1 MIEKEKLHNDAG
13 ADGAAIDEV
22 VTVVEPVYDAD
33 ALAKQEIVKLDA
45 NMQRIAEWKEQYSG
59 LVVKSVDDKEG
70 LKAVQEAK
78 RVLRKGR
85 TTVDSR
91 RKDAVSLYVKVQK
104 AVNEQARVY
113 ISAIEEIESHIDA
126 EIEKVER
133 WQREEEERKA
143 AEIKAKLDGRV
154 KLLEGIGFS
163 FNGSWY
169 QLGDMSLDIV
179 TIQNLKDADFETL
192 QTKANEVSEKMR
204 AEEARIAEEK
214 RKQQEEED
222 RKAEELRKEQERVRV
237 EAERLEAQ
245 RKEIEE
251 TQRQMA
257 QQKLAMRQQMAENAG
272 LTFNSVMMCYRFEN
286 KYTNQVITVEEMKT
300 LDDVAFSKKVTDAD
314 FAVRTAKNNQE
325 ISERKARE
333 EAQRKSERLNQLAEM
348 SVFANG
354 AGKVAYVSHPQIF
367 IESWKL
373 EAEDAGMWATTLSD
387 LRERIISYEKAV
399 AEKKAR
405 YESRLQ
411 KLADLGFAQA
421 ISGADEMAYLDNNF
435 PTVIHTDSLSSV
447 KEMTDEEFA
456 TMFERLACE
465 ISSYHKAKEER
476 EARKQKVYAELG
488 RIGYAYNGQEMFSVQ
503 YEYANPVTV
512 HLLPIHI
519 ESDEAAMQFIDDCE
533 KLAKASKAASDEVK
547 AQKEQAKPEVE
558 RMREYLLRIR
568 EAADTAPEFTNRILS
583 EMAMTTRDSVIYA
596 LDNANELV
604 YSNF

>member
-1 MIEKEKLHNDAG
+1 MSEKEKLHNDAG
-13 ADGAAIDEV
+13 ADGAAIDGV
-22 VTVVEPVYDAD
+22 IAVAEPIYDAD
-33 ALAKQEIVKLDA
+33 ALAKQEIIKLDA
-45 NMQRIAEWKEQYSG
+45 NMQRIAEWKEQYSS

-113 ISAIEEIESHIDA
+113 ISAIEEIEAHIDA

-143 AEIKAKLDGRV
+143 AEVKAKLDGRV
-154 KLLEGIGFS
+154 KLLEGVGFS

-192 QTKANEVSEKMR
+192 QTKAKEVAEKIR

-214 RKQQEEED
+214 RKQQEEEE
-222 RKAEELRKEQERVRV
+222 RKAEELRKEQERVRM
-237 EAERLEAQ
+237 ESERLEAQ

-251 TQRQMA
+251 TQRQME

-354 AGKVAYVSHPQIF
+354 AGKVAYVSYPQIF

-387 LRERIISYEKAV
+387 LRERIVNYEKAV
-399 AEKKAR
+399 ADKNAR
-405 YESRLQ
+405 YQSRLQ
-411 KLADLGFAQA
+411 KLADLDFAQV

-456 TMFERLACE
+456 TMFERLASE

-476 EARKQKVYAELG
+476 ESRKQKVYAELG
-488 RIGYAYNGQEMFSVQ
+488 RIGYTYFGGEVFCI
-503 YEYANPVTV
+503 EYPFVEKCTVTV
-512 HLLPIHI
+512 LPSAI
-519 ESDEAAMQFIDDCE
+519 ECDDNSIEFINECQSIADDLKTDSDTI
-533 KLAKASKAASDEVK
+533 K

-568 EAADTAPEFTNRILS
+568 EAADTAPEFTNRILV
-583 EMAMTTRDSVIYA
+583 ETAMTTRDSVIYA
-596 LDNANELV
+596 IDNANELV

>member
-13 ADGAAIDEV
+13 AEGAAIEEV
-22 VTVVEPVYDAD
+22 VTLAEPVYDAD

-45 NMQRIAEWKEQYSG
+45 NMQRIAEWKEQYG
-59 LVVKSVDDKEG
+59 NLVVKSVDDKEG

-85 TTVDSR
+85 TTVDGR

-113 ISAIEEIESHIDA
+113 ISAIEEIEAHIDA

-143 AEIKAKLDGRV
+143 AEVKAKLDGRV

-179 TIQNLKDADFETL
+179 TIQNLKDADFDTL
-192 QTKANEVSEKMR
+192 QTKANDVTEKLR

-214 RKQQEEED
+214 RKQQEEEE
-222 RKAEELRKEQERVRV
+222 RKSEELRKEQARIKE
-237 EAERLEAQ
+237 ESNRLEAQ

-257 QQKLAMRQQMAENAG
+257 QQKLSMRQQMAENAG

-286 KYTNQVITVEEMKT
+286 KYTNQAITVEEMKT
-300 LDDVAFSKKVTDAD
+300 LDDVTFANKTKAVEAFIRA
-314 FAVRTAKNNQE
+314 AKNNQE
-325 ISERKARE
+325 VAERKARE
-333 EAQRKSERLNQLAEM
+333 ETQRKSERLNQLAEM

-373 EAEDAGMWATTLSD
+373 EAEDVEVWAATVRD
-387 LRERIISYEKAV
+387 LAERISNYEKAA
-399 AEKKAR
+399 AEKNAR
-405 YESRLQ
+405 YEKRGQ
-411 KLADLGFAQA
+411 QLADLGFVRV
-421 ISGADEMAYLDNNF
+421 ISVADEMVYIDDKQ
-435 PTVIHTDSLSSV
+435 PTNIHTDSLSSV
-447 KEMTDEEFA
+447 KEMTDEEF
-456 TMFERLACE
+456 TIMFERLASE

-476 EARKQKVYAELG
+476 ESRKQKVYAELG
-488 RIGYAYNGQEMFSVQ
+488 RIGYTYNGNETFSVQ
-503 YEYANPVTV
+503 YDYVDSV
-512 HLLPIHI
+512 IMHVKPIHI
-519 ESDEAAMQFIDDCE
+519 ESDESAMQFIDDFE

-568 EAADTAPEFTNRILS
+568 EAVDTAPEFANRIWVVLKDKP
-583 EMAMTTRDSVIYA
+583 E
-596 LDNANELV
+596 
-604 YSNF
+604 